1 MSITSQFILFQFAVE
16 PNIPTTVHFMISAG
30 GHDKIMDII
39 PADTIHECS
48 KWFIKEL
55 AMYPET
61 VTETH
66 IVLVPLVDN
75 IKDKIKDSI
84 NNERFNNLLE
94 RLFCKKDV
102 ISSLAND
109 ISTVKVTLEWG
120 CPTEG
125 GYSGM

>member
-1 MSITSQFILFQFAVE
+1 
-16 PNIPTTVHFMISAG
+16 MISAD
-30 GHDKIMDII
+30 GHDNLMKII

-55 AMYPET
+55 AMYPES

-66 IVLVPLVDN
+66 IVLVPLVHN
-75 IKDKIKDSI
+75 IKDRIKNSI
-84 NNERFNNLLE
+84 YNERFNNLLE
-94 RLFCKKDV
+94 RLFCKKEV

-109 ISTVKVTLEWG
+109 MSTVKVTLQWG
-120 CPTEG
+120 CPLEG